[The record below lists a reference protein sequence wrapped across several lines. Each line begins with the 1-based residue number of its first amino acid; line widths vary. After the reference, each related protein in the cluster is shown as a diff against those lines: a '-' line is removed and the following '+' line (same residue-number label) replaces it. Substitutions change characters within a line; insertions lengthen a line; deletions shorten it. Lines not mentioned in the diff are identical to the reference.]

1 MSVNLRPASDPSRAV
16 LQGPRAPAEKP
27 KATPQEGPQA
37 AAETTKGGPPTEKSG
52 PSGQSNGQKGWGQ
65 MHHINQLNPKGADE
79 DYKNALFNCGPAV
92 VAMMARGHGKMKD
105 LSDAQLVQQ
114 LGQGVVTEKGT
125 TPEGIA
131 QMMERADVPLA
142 GDALGAGY
150 TEQDVQDQLKQ
161 GHKLI
166 AQVRSTNE
174 KSLKDTAHYVV
185 VEGMTRDGNYVISD
199 PLARGPYVVK
209 PEQLKEAV
217 LKAPPDGGML
227 IPVAA
232 PGEQLQSAA
241 PTSGTAPRGTTP
253 AETPAPAVAGP
264 RDGFADPDLRA
275 MEARR
280 VTDPRGLRVAEI
292 MGPQAPVDP
301 NTVAVAG
308 RVSNP
313 FGIPVAG
320 LTTGGSRAVEGSIPL
335 PVDSDAGFARAVNGS
350 LSPADAGYEIPQL
363 TFAPPRSVVAQPAIA
378 QPAGTAPTATPDTA
392 ASSPAPLIVDD
403 KVANTLKVVP
413 EDKAF
418 TVSDAALAKVDST
431 FTETP
436 AAPTDARFKQNE
448 KKNNFSLDI
457 KYSGDDKKAEEVKK
471 PVVGDKMSVGDFIRH
486 LLGLKEKGDE
496 RAYEMLG
503 KLEHSKHAKDKKV
516 LHHFKESDKKD
527 PGAGSRRWGD
537 EF

>member
-1 MSVNLRPASDPSRAV
+1 VES
-16 LQGPRAPAEKP
+16 
-27 KATPQEGPQA
+27 
-37 AAETTKGGPPTEKSG
+37 KGGP
-52 PSGQSNGQKGWGQ
+52 GQAKGQQKGWGQ
-65 MHHINQLNPKGADE
+65 MHHISQLNPKGADE
-79 DYKNALFNCGPAV
+79 NYKNALFNCGPAV
-92 VAMMARGHGKMKD
+92 VAMLARGHGKMKD
-105 LSDAQLVQQ
+105 MTDAQLVTE
-114 LGQGVVTEKGT
+114 LGKGVVTDKGS

-150 TEQDVQDQLKQ
+150 SEKDVQDQLKQ

-185 VEGMTRDGNYVISD
+185 VEGMTREGNYVISD
-199 PLARGPYVVK
+199 PLAKGPYVVK

-232 PGEQLQSAA
+232 PGEQTKSAA
-241 PTSGTAPRGTTP
+241 PTAGTNPSATAPGGTA
-253 AETPAPAVAGP
+253 APAPAVAAP

-301 NTVAVAG
+301 NSVAVAG

-320 LTTGGSRAVEGSIPL
+320 LTERASRGVQIPCSPEQLGAGGEGAVGTGAN
-335 PVDSDAGFARAVNGS
+335 PVDG
-350 LSPADAGYEIPQL
+350 GYDIPQM
-363 TFAPPRSVVAQPAIA
+363 TFGPARGFVAQPAIEQPAIAQPAIA
-378 QPAGTAPTATPDTA
+378 QPAIAQPAVAQLPGTPPAAKTDTA
-392 ASSPAPLIVDD
+392 ATGTAPLIVDD
-403 KVANTLKVVP
+403 KVANKLEVA

-418 TVSDAALAKVDST
+418 KVKDEELAKVDNS
-431 FTETP
+431 FTDTGTK
-436 AAPTDARFKQNE
+436 PTDQRLVQNE
-448 KKNNFSLDI
+448 QKNDYKLDV
-457 KYSGDDKKAEEVKK
+457 KYSGGDDKKTQEVKK
-471 PVVGDKMSVGDFIRH
+471 PVVDDKMSIGDFIRN
-486 LLGLKEKGDE
+486 LLGLKEKGSE
-496 RAYEMLG
+496 KAYDVLG
-503 KLEHSKHAKDKKV
+503 KLEKSEHEKDKKA
-516 LHHFKESDKKD
+516 LEHFKKKDKKD
-527 PGAGSRRWGD
+527 HGAGSRRGVED
-537 EF
+537 FGG